1 MRIIQGVAASKGV
14 AVAPILVMEKENVT
28 VPDVDN
34 PTEALEAAGAAV
46 AAHLKQLSAEAA
58 ERNRS
63 DASEVLNAQA
73 LMAEDS
79 MIADAVEEHLEDG
92 ESFDDALKNAATEL
106 RAMLASLPDPYL
118 AARAADV
125 GEVTDRLRRH
135 LAGLP
140 LSMAVTITQPS
151 ILCAAQITAAE
162 TATLD
167 PKLVVGFATAEGG
180 PTSHVAII
188 ARSIGVPAV
197 VGIAD
202 LLAQVQSGLVGGID
216 GSSGELFVDLD
227 DAMRKEL
234 EGRAKTEAAADE
246 EAQKYKGKRVSYRD
260 SSILVSANVAN
271 LDDVERAVAQS
282 ADGVGL
288 MRTEFLFMERPAP
301 PSEADQIKV
310 YTTAVGS
317 FSDPVVIR
325 TFDIGGD
332 KPADFLEVEEEENP
346 FLGVR
351 GVRLYRDQPEL
362 FRTQLRA
369 LLRAAVLG
377 ELWVM
382 IPMVATVS
390 ELVEVKEQL
399 ELARRELTESSTE
412 FGELKLGVMIEVPS
426 AALTADALAEHADFF
441 SIGTNDLTQY
451 ALAADRMSGA
461 LEYLQDPVHPAVLKL
476 CQLTAEAGLRNGCP
490 VSVCG
495 EAAADPL
502 AAALF
507 MEMGITKLSVSA
519 PSVNPI
525 KAVVDHLNP
534 ERMADLLQSA
544 LSAPDATTV
553 RKLDYRS

>member
-1 MRIIQGVAASKGV
+1 MRRIQGVAASKGV
-14 AVAPILVMEKENVT
+14 AVAPIIVIEEETVVVPNMDDPAGALV
-28 VPDVDN
+28 
-34 PTEALEAAGAAV
+34 AAGSAV
-46 AAHLKQLSAEAA
+46 SAHLSNLSAEAA
-58 ERNRS
+58 ERGRK
-63 DASEVLNAQA
+63 DAAEVLNAQA

-79 MIADAVEEHLEDG
+79 MIADAVEEHLDDG
-92 ESFDDALKNAATEL
+92 ENFDTALQNAATEL
-106 RAMLASLPDPYL
+106 QAMLASLPDPYL

-140 LSMAVTITQPS
+140 LSKGLSITEPS

-167 PKLVVGFATAEGG
+167 PNLVVGFATVEGG

-197 VGIAD
+197 VGIPD
-202 LLAQVQSGLVGGID
+202 LLTQVQSGEIGGID
-216 GSSGELFVDLD
+216 GSTGELFVDLD
-227 DAMRKEL
+227 DTMREEL
-234 EGRAKTEAAADE
+234 ETRAAAEAAAHE
-246 EAQKYKGKRVSYRD
+246 AAQKFKGKRVSYRD
-260 SSILVSANVAN
+260 APVRVSANVAN
-271 LDDVERAVAQS
+271 LDDVERAVAQN

-288 MRTEFLFMERPAP
+288 MRTEFLFMDRPAP
-301 PSEADQIKV
+301 PSEDEQVEV
-310 YTTAVGS
+310 YTTALSS

-332 KPADFLEVEEEENP
+332 KPADFLEVDEEENP

-351 GVRLYRDQPEL
+351 GVRLYRNEPEL

-369 LLRAAVLG
+369 LLRAAVAG

-382 IPMVATVS
+382 IPMVATTS

-399 ELARRELTESSTE
+399 SLARDELAASSTPV
-412 FGELKLGVMIEVPS
+412 GDLKLGVMIEVPS
-426 AALTADALAEHADFF
+426 AALTADALAQHADFF

-451 ALAADRMSGA
+451 AMAADRMSGT
-461 LEYLQDPVHPAVLKL
+461 LEYLHDPVHPAVLAL
-476 CQLTAEAGLRNGCP
+476 CQMTAKAGLRNGCP

-519 PSVNPI
+519 PSVNGI
-525 KAVVDHLNP
+525 KAVIDQLDP
-534 ERMADLLQSA
+534 EMMAEIQEQA
-544 LSAPDATTV
+544 LSAADAPAV
-553 RKLDYRS
+553 RMLNYRS

>member
-1 MRIIQGVAASKGV
+1 MRKIQGVAASKGV
-14 AVAPILVMEKENVT
+14 AVAPIVVIEEENVV
-28 VPDVDN
+28 VPDVEN
-34 PTEALEAAGAAV
+34 PADALVAAGAAV
-46 AAHLKQLSAEAA
+46 AAHLSQLSAEAT
-58 ERNRS
+58 ERGRT
-63 DASEVLNAQA
+63 DAAEVLNAQS

-79 MIADAVEEHLEDG
+79 MIADAVEEHLDDG
-92 ESFDDALKNAATEL
+92 ENFNDALQNAAAEL
-106 RAMLASLPDPYL
+106 QAMLASLPDPYL

-140 LSMAVTITQPS
+140 LSKGVTFAEPS
-151 ILCAAQITAAE
+151 ILCATQITAAE

-197 VGIAD
+197 VGIAS
-202 LLAQVQSGLVGGID
+202 LLTQVKSGEIGGID
-216 GSSGELFVDLD
+216 GSTGELFVDID
-227 DAMRKEL
+227 DSTRAEL
-234 EGRAKTEAAADE
+234 EARAEAEAVAHE
-246 EAQKYKGKRVSYRD
+246 AAQKYKGVRVSYREKPVL
-260 SSILVSANVAN
+260 ISANVAN

-288 MRTEFLFMERPAP
+288 MRTEFLFMDRPAP
-301 PSEADQIKV
+301 PSEDEQVEV
-310 YTTAVGS
+310 YTAALGS
-317 FSDPVVIR
+317 FTDPVVIR

-351 GVRLYRDQPEL
+351 GVRLYRNEPEL

-369 LLRAAVLG
+369 LLRAAVAG

-382 IPMVATVS
+382 IPMVATAS

-399 ELARRELTESSTE
+399 VLAQEELAAAKTPV
-412 FGELKLGVMIEVPS
+412 GDLKLGVMIEVPS
-426 AALTADALAEHADFF
+426 AALTANALAEHADFF

-451 ALAADRMSGA
+451 AMAADRMSGT
-461 LEYLQDPVHPAVLKL
+461 LEYLHDPVHPAVLAL
-476 CQLTAEAGLRNGCP
+476 CQMTAKAGLRNGCP

-495 EAAADPL
+495 EAAANPL

-507 MEMGITKLSVSA
+507 MEMGIAKLSVSA
-519 PSVNPI
+519 RSVNGI
-525 KAVVDHLNP
+525 KAVVDQLDP
-534 ERMADLLQSA
+534 QKMADLLERA
-544 LSAPDATTV
+544 LAAADAPAV
-553 RKLDYRS
+553 RMLDYRS